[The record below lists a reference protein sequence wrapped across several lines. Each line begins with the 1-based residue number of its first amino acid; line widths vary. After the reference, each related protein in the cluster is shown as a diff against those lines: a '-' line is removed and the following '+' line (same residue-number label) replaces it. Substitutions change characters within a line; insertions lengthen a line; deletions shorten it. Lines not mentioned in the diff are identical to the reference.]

1 MCVNLGFDLIALRP
15 RLSDHATTGPVFV
28 PNLGARRVTR
38 SFATCSDG
46 TFGFCYAKRWRSA
59 IWLTSPPKK
68 HYACARIS
76 TRLCAR
82 HFRVRFAQAK
92 GNTLIE
98 ETSFSTLFPKYR
110 EHYLRENWPKVT
122 SVLKGH
128 VSPSSSPTCSAMAA
142 AASPH
147 ARYARLMCPGHDSP
161 PSLTG

>member
-15 RLSDHATTGPVFV
+15 RLSDRATTGPVFM

-82 HFRVRFAQAK
+82 HFGVRFPQAK

-147 ARYARLMCPGHDSP
+147 ARYARLVCPGHDSP